1 MFAVDFRPMIIIIV
15 IIITIILPGRLT
27 ARAPNHR
34 AKGPNADRGHGDDAL
49 PRDTSTHAHR
59 TENTRAARL
68 THTTVRTVTLLP
80 RRKLK
85 VTHVMATELRWWAT
99 EEAQRRKPSA
109 LHHHGVSASDER
121 AAPERGGHYRQSMV
135 TDSRKGA
142 RSVWS
147 WIRYDRHPAQCPRS
161 CIQLDTSPP
170 LSRRLGATRVRKA
183 PQMRTRR

>member
-49 PRDTSTHAHR
+49 PRDTSTHRAQDGEHQGGNIDPHHR
-59 TENTRAARL
+59 PDRDLVA
-68 THTTVRTVTLLP
+68 P
-80 RRKLK
+80 
-85 VTHVMATELRWWAT
+85 
-99 EEAQRRKPSA
+99 EEAEGDPRDGHGAEVVGDGRGAERKPSA